1 MGAPGTPRQTGRRVL
16 ITLLLL
22 APFVG
27 LLYPQWY
34 SKVNPQLSGIPFF
47 VWYQFAWL
55 IFGTFLLVVVYLVRG
70 ERGERR

>member
-1 MGAPGTPRQTGRRVL
+1 MGDRGTPRQAGRWIVISL
-16 ITLLLL
+16 ILL
-22 APFVG
+22 APFIG

-34 SKVNPQLSGIPFF
+34 SKVDPQLSGIPFF

>member
-1 MGAPGTPRQTGRRVL
+1 MGDRGTPRQAGRWIVISL
-16 ITLLLL
+16 ILL
-22 APFVG
+22 APFIG

-34 SKVNPQLSGIPFF
+34 SKVDPQLSGIPFF

-55 IFGTFLLVVVYLVRG
+55 IFGTVLLVVVYLVRG

>member
-1 MGAPGTPRQTGRRVL
+1 MGDRGTPRQAGRWIVISL
-16 ITLLLL
+16 ILLG
-22 APFVG
+22 PFVG

-34 SKVNPQLSGIPFF
+34 SKVDPQLSGIPFF

>member
-1 MGAPGTPRQTGRRVL
+1 MGAPGTPRHTGRWAL
-16 ITLLLL
+16 ISLILI

-34 SKVNPQLSGIPFF
+34 SKVDPQLQGIPFF
-47 VWYQFAWL
+47 IWYQFAWL

-70 ERGERR
+70 EGGDP